1 MLNKLFSEIL
11 TIFLPLT
18 LLASFLFLFLNHPL
32 SMGVTLLLQTV
43 FICMTSGMK
52 MTSYWFSYIL
62 FLIFLGGLLVLFIYV
77 TSLASNEKLKFSA
90 PLFISCILFFSS
102 FNLVSFFMDPLLAS
116 FKINYLSS
124 SLTFKESMQQT
135 IAAIYNT
142 PSMLFTL
149 FLVLYL
155 LLCLLI
161 VVKISN
167 VQSGPLRLSK

>member
-1 MLNKLFSEIL
+1 MLS
-11 TIFLPLT
+11 IFLPLA
-18 LLASFLFLFLNHPL
+18 LLSSLLFLFLNHPL
-32 SMGVTLLLQTV
+32 SMGLTLLFQTV
-43 FICMTSGMK
+43 LICATSGMK

-77 TSLASNEKLKFSA
+77 TSLASNEKLNFSA
-90 PLFISCILFFSS
+90 PLSIFCVIFFFT
-102 FNLVSFFMDPLLAS
+102 FNLLSLLLDPLLAS
-116 FKINYLSS
+116 FKINYLPS
-124 SLTFKESMQQT
+124 SLTFKEGVQQT

-167 VQSGPLRLSK
+167 VHSGPLRLAK